1 MFILLQKD
9 DSQSDETGVL
19 KILEIKFLS
28 LPNHDGSTFTIFFH
42 GFTIHLLVF
51 GISLILLNIKRLKN
65 L

>member
-28 LPNHDGSTFTIFFH
+28 LPNMMGQPLQFFSM
-42 GFTIHLLVF
+42 GLQYIYWYLGYL
-51 GISLILLNIKRLKN
+51 
-65 L
+65 